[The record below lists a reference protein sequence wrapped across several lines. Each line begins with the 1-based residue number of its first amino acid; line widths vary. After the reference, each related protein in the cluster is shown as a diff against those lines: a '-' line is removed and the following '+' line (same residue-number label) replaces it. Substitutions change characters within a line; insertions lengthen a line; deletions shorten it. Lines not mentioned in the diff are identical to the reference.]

1 MCSVPGAAILGAHTL
16 SGGWIENELAAVR
29 APVVSMAAVKIEH
42 SQDRAARKHVEGL
55 RVGEGGTTSATGLP
69 NLVTRIGRRVL
80 RTRSRTAR
88 QVALN
93 LEIAISSMVL
103 AYTMTIVNA
112 AHHPNHVDEYTNLLL
127 RHLASR

>member
-1 MCSVPGAAILGAHTL
+1 MSPTMWAVPAM
-16 SGGWIENELAAVR
+16 E
-29 APVVSMAAVKIEH
+29 P
-42 SQDRAARKHVEGL
+42 SQGL
-55 RVGEGGTTSATGLP
+55 FIGFGEGGTTSATGLP

>member
-1 MCSVPGAAILGAHTL
+1 MSPTMWAVPAM
-16 SGGWIENELAAVR
+16 E
-29 APVVSMAAVKIEH
+29 P
-42 SQDRAARKHVEGL
+42 SQRFFLCFR
-55 RVGEGGTTSATGLP
+55 EGGTTSATGLP

-80 RTRSRTAR
+80 RTRSRTPR

-112 AHHPNHVDEYTNLLL
+112 AHYPNHVDEYTNLLL
-127 RHLASR
+127 HHLTSR